1 MVKSIVKQEAFGEVT
16 ICIFDEAITFVC
28 SSIKL
33 DATYDINT
41 KKITGMGS
49 RACEG
54 YILQEVEKILNK

>member
-41 KKITGMGS
+41 KKNNWNG
-49 RACEG
+49 
-54 YILQEVEKILNK
+54 